1 MTEKSTFPVAIS
13 NVIFLDGQPGQDQL
27 GRIANTAISE
37 EALQAA
43 IGTFSD
49 TLLRV
54 GRPGQRSNIVIEY
67 GPRVIDWVMAGAY
80 LKRAPWHNAYWA
92 KDLKMPIFELHSRS
106 AGGWCAEAC
115 DGVLLHVRFYGAGD
129 GLNSHQMACLLSE
142 SAEPRQ
148 ELVDWLQGILDADY
162 DFIFD
167 DAVNHIPEHL
177 RQHLGYNFLSLER
190 VVNMWAGGNQVE
202 GGLFLV
208 SEHERYPARDVL

>member
-1 MTEKSTFPVAIS
+1 MHADEKLARQSIALSSGDGSMGFPKWVYSYSLKPQPNIPPQVSRILTEKSTFPVAIG

-67 GPRVIDWVMAGAY
+67 GPRVIDWIMAGAY
-80 LKRAPWHNAYWA
+80 LKRAPWHSACWA
-92 KDLKMPIFELHSRS
+92 KDLKMPIFELHCRS

-115 DGVLLHVRFYGAGD
+115 DGVLLHVRFYG
-129 GLNSHQMACLLSE
+129 
-142 SAEPRQ
+142 R
-148 ELVDWLQGILDADY
+148 
-162 DFIFD
+162 
-167 DAVNHIPEHL
+167 
-177 RQHLGYNFLSLER
+177 
-190 VVNMWAGGNQVE
+190 
-202 GGLFLV
+202 
-208 SEHERYPARDVL
+208 